1 MYECPWLAVA
11 RKYIGQREIPGPRH
25 SSFILK
31 LWRRIKRPY
40 IDDETPWCAAF
51 VGYCI
56 EACGLG
62 LTSTRSEAARSY
74 QNWGVRIDKP
84 IPGCVVVFWR
94 GSRDGYSGHVGFVTG
109 LTRDGHLI
117 VLGGNQGDE
126 VNEKAFARDRVLSYR
141 WPLGVNVP
149 KEALKTSWQKV
160 TLSTNE
166 A

>member
-1 MYECPWLAVA
+1 
-11 RKYIGQREIPGPRH
+11 
-25 SSFILK
+25 
-31 LWRRIKRPY
+31 
-40 IDDETPWCAAF
+40 
-51 VGYCI
+51 
-56 EACGLG
+56 
-62 LTSTRSEAARSY
+62 
-74 QNWGVRIDKP
+74 
-84 IPGCVVVFWR
+84 VVFWR

>member
-1 MYECPWLAVA
+1 MYACPWLAVA
-11 RKYIGQREIPGPRH
+11 RKYIGQKEIPGPRH
-25 SSFILK
+25 NSFILK

-40 IDDETPWCAAF
+40 IEDETPWCAAF

-56 EACGLG
+56 EACGLH

-74 QNWGVRIDKP
+74 QDWGVRIDRP

-94 GSRDGYSGHVGFVTG
+94 GNPRGFSGHVGFVTG
-109 LTRDGHLI
+109 VTREGHLI

-126 VNEKAFARDRVLSYR
+126 VSEKAFTRDRVLSYR
-141 WPLGVNVP
+141 WPLGVPVP
-149 KEALKTSWQKV
+149 KEALKTSARRVQI
-160 TLSTNE
+160 STNE